1 MLSAMI
7 VADKRGWPRWLIRT
21 LMSAALSGLLLGV
34 GARVV
39 MRFVALEAGMSYGSS
54 LGGSFEVV
62 AFGAMVGAPAAWLFF
77 ALRPRVPL
85 GWPWAGVTYGVLL
98 VGLLS
103 AMPPPAARSALS
115 DTPDTPAATAVAF
128 GLLFASWGLS
138 LEYFNRLL
146 IPDASSS
153 RDPREAPPTR
163 RML

>member
-1 MLSAMI
+1 M
-7 VADKRGWPRWLIRT
+7 AD
-21 LMSAALSGLLLGV
+21 SHADAAVLSGLLLGV

-39 MRFVALEAGMSYGSS
+39 MRFVALEAGNAGRAPRSGDLSQAA
-54 LGGSFEVV
+54 
-62 AFGAMVGAPAAWLFF
+62 AFKAMVGAPAAWLFF
-77 ALRPRVPL
+77 ALRLRVPL

-115 DTPDTPAATAVAF
+115 DTPDTPSATAVAF

-138 LEYFNRLL
+138 LEYLNRLL